1 MQVTIINGQNHKG
14 STYHIGRML
23 AEKVASPEQ
32 IMEFFLPRDMPH
44 FCIGCNQCFLKSETA
59 CPHYE
64 TLSPMTK
71 AMDDADLIILTS
83 PVYVYHVT
91 GSMKAFLDHYGYR
104 WMVHRPNKGM
114 FRKQAVVIST
124 AAGGGMKSTCKDMAH
139 SCFSWGIPKIYRY
152 GVAVRA
158 INWDS
163 ISTAKKRKFDRKT
176 TQIARKIRQNIGHVS
191 VPVKTKGFFHIVR
204 FLQKKGMDNPA
215 DKAYWKANGWDGKSR
230 PWK

>member
-14 STYHIGRML
+14 STYHIGRLL

-32 IMEFFLPRDMPH
+32 ITEFFLPRDMPH
-44 FCIGCNQCFLKSETA
+44 FCTGCNQCFLKSETA

-64 TLSPMTK
+64 ALSPLTK

-83 PVYVYHVT
+83 PVYVFHAT

-104 WMVHRPNKGM
+104 WMVHRPNKEM

-124 AAGGGMKSTCKDMAH
+124 AAGGGMKYTCKDMAH
-139 SCFSWGIPKIYRY
+139 SCFSWGIPKIYRF
-152 GVAVRA
+152 GSAVRA
-158 INWDS
+158 TNWDS
-163 ISTAKKRKFDRKT
+163 VSVGKKIKIDRKM
-176 TQIARKIRQNIGHVS
+176 TQIARRIQQNTGHVS

-204 FLQKKGMDNPA
+204 ILQKKVMENPA
-215 DKAYWKANGWDGKSR
+215 DKAYWEANGWDGKSR